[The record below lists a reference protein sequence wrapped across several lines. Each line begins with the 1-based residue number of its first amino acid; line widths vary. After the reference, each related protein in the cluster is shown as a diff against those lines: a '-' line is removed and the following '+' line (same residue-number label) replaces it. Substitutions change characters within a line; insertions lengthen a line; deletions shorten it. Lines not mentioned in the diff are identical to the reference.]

1 MEKIEKSLSGLS
13 KNELIGII
21 RNYQEELLAIEECS
35 EVLRMDSM
43 NSI

>member
-1 MEKIEKSLSGLS
+1 MEKIEKNLSGLS
-13 KNELIGII
+13 KNKLIGII
-21 RNYQEELLAIEECS
+21 KGYQEELSAIEECS

>member
-1 MEKIEKSLSGLS
+1 MEKIKEDLSGLS

-21 RNYQEELLAIEECS
+21 KIYQEELSAIEECS

-43 NSI
+43 Q